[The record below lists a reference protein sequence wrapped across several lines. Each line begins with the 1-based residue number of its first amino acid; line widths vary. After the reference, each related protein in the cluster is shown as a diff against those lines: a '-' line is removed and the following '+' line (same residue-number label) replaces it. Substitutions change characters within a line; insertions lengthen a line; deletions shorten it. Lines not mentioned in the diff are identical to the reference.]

1 MKRTPKPPAES
12 AIVTTR
18 LPQRCPACGTLAL
31 TVTER
36 IASTLVTCARPCGWS
51 ARYRVVE
58 TIPEEPRHPM
68 GIRS

>member
-1 MKRTPKPPAES
+1 MKRPKKTEPT
-12 AIVTTR
+12 AILTTR

-31 TVTER
+31 TVAPLLLDQ
-36 IASTLVTCARPCGWS
+36 IVTCARPCGWS
-51 ARYRVVE
+51 AWYRVVE